1 MHTLDLG
8 VEQRVRIDA
17 VAAILANEGCG
28 IPLRLLLDLCEILK
42 KRRIVGV
49 WFQVGDFP
57 IVGYPAISDR
67 LGDLLRQGWICVQQP
82 SPLGDAVGL
91 VVEAIREDQIEF
103 GEHFALQQFRMEG
116 SHTIGAV
123 AADDGEIGHDE
134 FAGYNGF
141 IFTDYRGMTVE
152 QISKIRKELMKSQ
165 GNYRVVKNR
174 FAKIALNQLDHKGC
188 DAHLKGPTGIA
199 LVKGDTTNVI
209 AKELFAAKEDGSPID
224 IKGALIDGQ
233 ILDVKQLEAYSKLPS
248 RNELLSI
255 LMGTM
260 KAPIQK
266 LAATLLAHA

>member
-1 MHTLDLG
+1 
-8 VEQRVRIDA
+8 
-17 VAAILANEGCG
+17 
-28 IPLRLLLDLCEILK
+28 
-42 KRRIVGV
+42 
-49 WFQVGDFP
+49 
-57 IVGYPAISDR
+57 
-67 LGDLLRQGWICVQQP
+67 
-82 SPLGDAVGL
+82 
-91 VVEAIREDQIEF
+91 
-103 GEHFALQQFRMEG
+103 MEG
-116 SHTIGAV
+116 YKTRITPEKEAAV
-123 AADDGEIGHDE
+123 KSLHDE

-266 LAATLLAHA
+266 LAATLLAHVKKMGEGQPVAQATAAPAEPAPAAN